1 MRGGSAGH
9 ARVKAQG
16 NGPEHT
22 GLGTGGDAP
31 FEMVSAGD
39 HCAFRMSK
47 QIDPLLFTFG
57 WYMRVVKETFGG
69 LKG

>member
-1 MRGGSAGH
+1 M
-9 ARVKAQG
+9 KAQG

-69 LKG
+69 LNG

>member
-1 MRGGSAGH
+1 M
-9 ARVKAQG
+9 
-16 NGPEHT
+16 

-69 LKG
+69 FKG

>member
-1 MRGGSAGH
+1 MRERGPRTGEST
-9 ARVKAQG
+9 REWVK
-16 NGPEHT
+16 HT

-69 LKG
+69 LNG